1 MNPWIATATIS
12 PEDAK
17 PLFTPNDS
25 LPRDIL
31 ILICVVVAVAL
42 TAAIWAVF
50 FRKRHHRRHEHRPRN
65 PTRAETGGL
74 PPARTEN
81 SANPGSFRG

>member
-1 MNPWIATATIS
+1 MNPWLAAVTIS

-31 ILICVVVAVAL
+31 MLVCVAVAIAL
-42 TAAIWAVF
+42 TAVIWAVF

-74 PPARTEN
+74 PPVRTEN
-81 SANPGSFRG
+81 STNPGSFRG

>member
-1 MNPWIATATIS
+1 MTPIFAAVVT

-17 PLFTPNDS
+17 PLFAPDDS
-25 LPRDIL
+25 MPRDVL
-31 ILICVVVAVAL
+31 VLVCVAVVIAL
-42 TAAIWAVF
+42 AVVIWAVF
-50 FRKRHHRRHEHRPRN
+50 FRKRRHRRHEHRPRN

-81 SANPGSFRG
+81 PANRLG